1 MTAATPP
8 RPARKTA
15 VRRAGRPA
23 RAADPAAAR
32 AHLLDTATLLF
43 ARDGVASTTLAGIA
57 RHAGVT
63 PAMLHYY
70 FSNRDALLD
79 TLVAERLVPLI
90 QHVWT
95 TPDTAPAADA
105 APDDAAGGSRGGPP
119 ADPLAAAR
127 AAALARIA
135 GLVGR
140 LMGAVAERPWLP
152 PLWIREVINEGGHLR
167 ERVLA
172 HLPRTHLHEFA
183 ALIEQGRAVGLIAP
197 GVEPRLVFISI
208 LGLTMLPLATA
219 PVWRQIWQGDA
230 DHLDQAA
237 IARHAVAL
245 LTGGL
250 FGAAPAPAPAPRR
263 RKGTSS

>member
-95 TPDTAPAADA
+95 TPDTAPAPDA
-105 APDDAAGGSRGGPP
+105 APDEAANDAAGAAR
-119 ADPLAAAR
+119 AAAR
-127 AAALARIA
+127 AAALARIT